1 MTEHKNY
8 HALLEDKIYMGGATN
23 VEAMVK
29 NEGIQVIVDL
39 RGEATECAYPEAFAE
54 WIQIPLGDNAKQSQE
69 LLFKKAIDEAEAKA
83 KNIRNVIDLKS
94 PQRESFQ
101 KLYRKLEKELT

>member
-1 MTEHKNY
+1 MHPYLTEHKNY
-8 HALLEDKIYMGGATN
+8 HALLEDKIYMGGATD

-54 WIQIPLGDNAKQSQE
+54 FKYHLETIQR
-69 LLFKKAIDEAEAKA
+69 KA
-83 KNIRNVIDLKS
+83 KNCNLKKQS
-94 PQRESFQ
+94 M
-101 KLYRKLEKELT
+101 K